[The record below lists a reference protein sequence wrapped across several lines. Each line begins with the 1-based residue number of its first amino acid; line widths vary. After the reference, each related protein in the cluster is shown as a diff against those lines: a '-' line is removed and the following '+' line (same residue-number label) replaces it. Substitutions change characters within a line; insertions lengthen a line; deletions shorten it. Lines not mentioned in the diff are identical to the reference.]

1 MKKQLLIAAV
11 AATMT
16 SAAIADISI
25 SGDAKFEYQNV
36 DTGTTTTNKTNTEVN
51 LKLRGKSGDTSVV
64 MDIAANG
71 GAGAGALGQ
80 GGTVVEDMYL
90 TTKVGDVSVKAGNY
104 ASGTSGILGEID
116 NGSRS
121 NNKVTLTTT
130 LGGATVY
137 VGNGGSSAASTGFTA
152 INNNMFAGVIMDVAG
167 VTVQAKKVS
176 ETVDAFGVSG
186 DVAGFGVRLEQ
197 LKSDTAASDV
207 TFGNITK
214 EVNGIT
220 LGYAW
225 IDADDSATSVT
236 EDDSSIF
243 AVEMASSSTQKTNV
257 NGVQQFSAQ
266 TTVAGNTVTVKAG
279 TLTAKTGY
287 QDADF
292 TQVDV
297 KRALASGATLALTYT
312 NADSSNI
319 ATGSSLTDTA
329 TFEAD
334 ISVKF

>member
-16 SAAIADISI
+16 SAAMADISI

-36 DTGTTTTNKTNTEVN
+36 EATGVAINVNQTNTEVN
-51 LKLRGKSGDTSVV
+51 LKLRGKSGDTTVV

-71 GAGAGALGQ
+71 GAAAAAAGQ

-90 TTKVGDVSVKAGNY
+90 TTKVGDVTVKAGNY
-104 ASGTSGILGEID
+104 ATGTSSILGEID

-137 VGNGGSSAASTGFTA
+137 VGNAGSSAASTGFTT
-152 INNNMFAGVIMDVAG
+152 INNNMFAGVKMDVAG

-176 ETVDAFGVSG
+176 DTVDAFGVSG
-186 DVAGFGVRLEQ
+186 DMSGVGFRLEQ
-197 LKSDTAASDV
+197 KQGTGSNTDV
-207 TFGNITK
+207 VFGNVTTD
-214 EVNGIT
+214 VNGIS

-225 IDADDSATSVT
+225 IDADADTLIG

-243 AVEMASSSTQKTNV
+243 AVENAGSGDSNSQFTASTS
-257 NGVQQFSAQ
+257 VQ
-266 TTVAGNTVTVKAG
+266 GNKVTLKAG
-279 TLTAKTGY
+279 TIGFKAATLDRDY
-287 QDADF
+287 
-292 TQVDV
+292 TQVTV
-297 KRALASGATLALTYT
+297 SRPLASGATATVTYT
-312 NADSSNI
+312 DK
-319 ATGSSLTDTA
+319 DTA
-329 TFEAD
+329 DATDSQTFEAELA
-334 ISVKF
+334 VKF

>member
-16 SAAIADISI
+16 SAAMADISI

-36 DTGTTTTNKTNTEVN
+36 EATGVAINVNQTNTEVN
-51 LKLRGKSGDTSVV
+51 LKLRGKSGDTTVV

-71 GAGAGALGQ
+71 GAAAAAAGQ

-90 TTKVGDVSVKAGNY
+90 TTKVGDVTVKAGNY
-104 ASGTSGILGEID
+104 ATGTSSILGEID

-137 VGNGGSSAASTGFTA
+137 VGNAGSSAASTGFTT
-152 INNNMFAGVIMDVAG
+152 INNNMFAGVKMDVAG

-176 ETVDAFGVSG
+176 DTVDAFGVSG
-186 DVAGFGVRLEQ
+186 DMSGVGFRLEQ
-197 LKSDTAASDV
+197 KQGTGSNTDV
-207 TFGNITK
+207 VFGNVTTD
-214 EVNGIT
+214 VNGIS

-225 IDADDSATSVT
+225 IDADADTLIG

-243 AVEMASSSTQKTNV
+243 AVENNSLGDSNSQFTASTS
-257 NGVQQFSAQ
+257 VQ
-266 TTVAGNTVTVKAG
+266 GNKVTLKAG
-279 TLTAKTGY
+279 TVGFKAATLDRDY
-287 QDADF
+287 
-292 TQVDV
+292 TQVAV
-297 KRALASGATLALTYT
+297 SRSLASGATASVTYT
-312 NADSSNI
+312 DKE
-319 ATGSSLTDTA
+319 LTDTTDSQ
-329 TFEAD
+329 TFEAEL
-334 ISVKF
+334 SVKF

>member
-16 SAAIADISI
+16 SAAMADISI

-36 DTGTTTTNKTNTEVN
+36 EATGVAINVNQTNTEVN
-51 LKLRGKSGDTSVV
+51 LKLRGKSGDTTVV

-71 GAGAGALGQ
+71 GADAGAAGQ

-90 TTKVGDVSVKAGNY
+90 TTKVGDVTVKAGNY
-104 ASGTSGILGEID
+104 ATGTSSILGEID

-137 VGNGGSSAASTGFTA
+137 VGNAGSSAASTGFTT
-152 INNNMFAGVIMDVAG
+152 INNNMFAGVKMDVAG

-176 ETVDAFGVSG
+176 DTVDAFGVSG
-186 DVAGFGVRLEQ
+186 DMSGVGFRLEQ
-197 LKSDTAASDV
+197 KQGTGSNTDV
-207 TFGNITK
+207 VFGNVTTD
-214 EVNGIT
+214 VNGIS

-225 IDADDSATSVT
+225 IDADADTLIG

-243 AVEMASSSTQKTNV
+243 AVENNSLGDSNSQFTASTS
-257 NGVQQFSAQ
+257 VQ
-266 TTVAGNTVTVKAG
+266 GNKVTLKAG
-279 TLTAKTGY
+279 TIGFKAATLDRDY
-287 QDADF
+287 
-292 TQVDV
+292 TQVTV
-297 KRALASGATLALTYT
+297 SRPLASGATATVTYT
-312 NADSSNI
+312 DK
-319 ATGSSLTDTA
+319 DTA
-329 TFEAD
+329 DATDSQTFEAELA
-334 ISVKF
+334 VKF

>member
-16 SAAIADISI
+16 SAAFADVSI
-25 SGDAKFEYQNV
+25 SGDAKYEYKNIEDV
-36 DTGTTTTNKTNTEVN
+36 NNSTTNTGHTEVN
-51 LKLRGKSGDTSVV
+51 LSVVGKMGDTKVV
-64 MDIAANG
+64 LNSEYN
-71 GAGAGALGQ
+71 GAGAANFD
-80 GGTVVEDMYL
+80 VEDMYIQ
-90 TTKVGDVSVKAGNY
+90 TKIGDVTVKAGDY
-104 ASGTSGILGEID
+104 ATGTSAILGEID
-116 NGSRS
+116 NGARS
-121 NNKVTLTTT
+121 TDKVSLSTSV
-130 LGGATVY
+130 GGAKIAYSTTP
-137 VGNGGSSAASTGFTA
+137 GAGSSDSVTVSTAVAGF
-152 INNNMFAGVIMDVAG
+152 DVA
-167 VTVQAKKVS
+167 VKEASDSYT
-176 ETVDAFGVSG
+176 AFAISG

-197 LKSDTAASDV
+197 QNSDTANSDV
-207 TFGNITK
+207 TFGNVTK

-225 IDADDSATSVT
+225 ISADDSADTVT

-243 AVEMASSSTQKTNV
+243 AVEMGQASNAGQKDNV
-257 NGVQQFSAQ
+257 NGVSQISAK
-266 TTVAGNTVTVKAG
+266 TSIAGNTVTVKAG
-279 TLTAKTGY
+279 TLKAKSSY

-312 NADSSNI
+312 DADTAAI
-319 ATGSSLTDTA
+319 ATGTAQTDTS

>member
-16 SAAIADISI
+16 SAAMADISI

-36 DTGTTTTNKTNTEVN
+36 EATGVAINVNQTNTEVN
-51 LKLRGKSGDTSVV
+51 LKLRGKSGDTTVV

-71 GAGAGALGQ
+71 GAAAAAAGQ

-90 TTKVGDVSVKAGNY
+90 TTKVGDVTVKAGNY
-104 ASGTSGILGEID
+104 ATGTSSILGEID

-137 VGNGGSSAASTGFTA
+137 VGNAGSSAASTGFTT
-152 INNNMFAGVIMDVAG
+152 INNNMFAGVKMDVAG

-176 ETVDAFGVSG
+176 DTVDAFGVSG
-186 DVAGFGVRLEQ
+186 DMSGVGFRLEQ
-197 LKSDTAASDV
+197 KQGTGSNTDV
-207 TFGNITK
+207 VFGNVTTD
-214 EVNGIT
+214 VNGIS

-225 IDADDSATSVT
+225 IDADADTLIG

-243 AVEMASSSTQKTNV
+243 AVENAGSGDSNSQFTASTS
-257 NGVQQFSAQ
+257 VQ
-266 TTVAGNTVTVKAG
+266 GNKVTLKAG
-279 TLTAKTGY
+279 TVGFKAATLDRDY
-287 QDADF
+287 
-292 TQVDV
+292 TQVTV
-297 KRALASGATLALTYT
+297 SRPLASGATATVTYT
-312 NADSSNI
+312 DK
-319 ATGSSLTDTA
+319 DTA
-329 TFEAD
+329 DAEDSQTFEAEL
-334 ISVKF
+334 SVKF